1 VKLAKASRL
10 LTLFCHQN
18 ADPDSLCSAF
28 ALKAL
33 FEQTVPGTEV
43 HISSPGGI
51 SAPTKHLI
59 RNLGLAI
66 PEKKPRSKI
75 GVAVLVDTNNL
86 GQLGADLSKE
96 IIESST
102 PLVIVDHH
110 HEHPEMKGRI
120 SVEIIDSTSS
130 STAEIVAQLYAIA
143 GVSLEEKMAEALLAA
158 LFVETR
164 YFTLATQRTFENAA
178 KLAAARFRLLTAR
191 QAVSLRCRT
200 VAAGRDHKWTSWPDF
215 EAATVDLFSRIFSE
229 RSKRTMPVNHALA
242 H

>member
-1 VKLAKASRL
+1 
-10 LTLFCHQN
+10 
-18 ADPDSLCSAF
+18 
-28 ALKAL
+28 
-33 FEQTVPGTEV
+33 
-43 HISSPGGI
+43 
-51 SAPTKHLI
+51 
-59 RNLGLAI
+59 LAI

-178 KLAAARFRLLTAR
+178 KLAAAGADPRKVPVLLVPPSTR
-191 QAVSLRCRT
+191 SGQSF
-200 VAAGRDHKWTSWPDF
+200 P
-215 EAATVDLFSRIFSE
+215 ATWGGCFDGWR
-229 RSKRTMPVNHALA
+229 
-242 H
+242 